1 MVETDEVTFYYDTL
15 SLDQH
20 PFKILALVTVLADEQ
35 RAYRGTLS
43 ELCTQL
49 EIQPSGGNTAKIKT
63 SLNILVQSNY
73 VHVLVDNSTYTITLT
88 HAAAKDE
95 KVITIKKAW
104 YTLLR
109 EKSGGRTWGNAL
121 KVFLALLEV
130 PRDTPITYQEIG
142 NQLSI
147 SVSTVQ
153 RCVKL
158 ICSINFTDFKIRK
171 EAVNIKQLDGTFI
184 CLGNTF
190 EQVLSFE

>member
-1 MVETDEVTFYYDTL
+1 MFETEEVMFYYDSL
-15 SLDQH
+15 SLARY
-20 PFKILALVTVLADEQ
+20 PFKVLALVTVLADEQ

-49 EIQPSGGNTAKIKT
+49 ELQPSGGNTAKIK
-63 SLNILVQSNY
+63 SALEVLILNQY

-88 HAAAKDE
+88 HSATKDK
-95 KVITIKKAW
+95 KVIRIKKAW

-109 EKSGGRTWGNAL
+109 ERSGRGTWANAL

-158 ICSINFTDFKIRK
+158 ICSINFTDFKIYK
-171 EAVNIKQLDGTFI
+171 EAVNIKQLDGTFV